1 MNFRRFLCFSADGIA
16 RKLYSDTLGRFV
28 APAFLQRFR
37 LKSRGLKLWSELRAV
52 RFVPKERL
60 PRYANGILLDRSDSI
75 VLDWEV
81 PTGTLSALSKN
92 VVHADYI
99 SLDALTSAQREQL
112 FLMLSRYA
120 PQEILS
126 PEILFLQVQALCGGE
141 SNLSDY
147 TQIWLDEFNR
157 RFEISNYVS
166 LPAGALCGNGRYI
179 INMTISTKINTSTY
193 LAAEKS
199 GQRVVIKELV
209 TPADSSDV
217 VQEKQQQQFLREAS
231 ILAKLNHPS
240 IVKVRDC
247 FVENGRSYLVMDCAQ
262 GKNMRELVHIG
273 GVIDERTVLDV
284 ALDLVSVLQ
293 YLHEQSPPIL
303 HRDLT
308 PDNLVFIEHSKSVM
322 VIDFGSANV
331 FTTGKT
337 QTLVGKQFY
346 MPPEQFKGQ
355 PTPESDIYAFGATL
369 CFLACGKDMLSMA
382 KLPPLSQYGVR
393 SELIQLIE
401 DCTRFDASDRPD
413 LLQIASRLNSIK
425 IDLKVGE

>member
-1 MNFRRFLCFSADGIA
+1 M
-16 RKLYSDTLGRFV
+16 
-28 APAFLQRFR
+28 APAFLQNF
-37 LKSRGLKLWSELRAV
+37 KLRKTQGIKPWSDLRSV

-60 PRYANGILLDRSDSI
+60 PMSANGSLLDRSDSV

-81 PTGTLSALSKN
+81 PVGALSALTKSP
-92 VVHADYI
+92 VHTDYI
-99 SLDALTSAQREQL
+99 SLDALDATQREQL
-112 FLMLSRYA
+112 FLALSRYA

-126 PEILFLQVQALCGGE
+126 PEILFLQVQTLCGGE
-141 SNLSDY
+141 SNLDEY
-147 TQIWLDEFNR
+147 TQIWLNEFNR
-157 RFEISNYVS
+157 RFEISNYVT
-166 LPAGALCGNGRYI
+166 LPSGALCGNGRYV

-193 LAAEKS
+193 LAAEKN

-209 TPADSSDV
+209 TPADNTDI

-231 ILAKLNHPS
+231 ILAKLHHPS

-262 GKNMRELVHIG
+262 GKNMRELVHVG
-273 GVIDERTVLDV
+273 GVLDESVVLEV

-293 YLHEQSPPIL
+293 YLHEQNPPIL

-308 PDNLVFIEHSKSVM
+308 PDNLVFVEPSKSVM

-355 PTPESDIYAFGATL
+355 PTPASDIYAFGATM
-369 CFLACGKDMLSMA
+369 CFLVSGKDMLSMA
-382 KLPPLSQYGVR
+382 KLPPLADYGVCAD
-393 SELIQLIE
+393 LIRLIE
-401 DCTRFDASDRPD
+401 DCTRFDASDRPNLD
-413 LLQIASRLNSIK
+413 QLASRLKSLKNSSK
-425 IDLKVGE
+425 QVG